1 MYLQLIHMSCL
12 LPHCKPSTMEPT
24 TDEPTDMEPTLSPSF
39 GPTLRDD
46 PETSPEPS
54 KAPISPSEKSPTVAP
69 SEGPTTTS
77 APSPP
82 RNDNPGQS
90 RPTPKPTYIIV
101 IPPSPPS
108 TAPPPKVSPGEN
120 TSPPPTW
127 ILIGTGPPRPAGELP
142 IPPSPTPKPTYIIKP
157 QVVYPI
163 FWGKSAKATHYIEP
177 KAYSEYFC

>member
-1 MYLQLIHMSCL
+1 MIDIRYCWDVMYRQLTHMSCL

-24 TDEPTDMEPTLSPSF
+24 TDEPSTMEPTLSPSF

-54 KAPISPSEKSPTVAP
+54 KAPSSPSEKSPTVAP

-120 TSPPPTW
+120 
-127 ILIGTGPPRPAGELP
+127 ILPCMIIFLPANFRFTQEPVLLHHSDHQDKNPCPEQPSIFLTFQELKLLF
-142 IPPSPTPKPTYIIKP
+142 SD
-157 QVVYPI
+157 
-163 FWGKSAKATHYIEP
+163 
-177 KAYSEYFC
+177 